1 MKHFVYRASKTKMM
15 LTIQRHTRYKYKL
28 DEQTKINNALN
39 RGDIEKYAKFVVG
52 GNSARLI
59 I

>member
-1 MKHFVYRASKTKMM
+1 M
-15 LTIQRHTRYKYKL
+15 LTIQRHIQRHTRYKYKL
-28 DEQTKINNALN
+28 DEQTKINNAFN